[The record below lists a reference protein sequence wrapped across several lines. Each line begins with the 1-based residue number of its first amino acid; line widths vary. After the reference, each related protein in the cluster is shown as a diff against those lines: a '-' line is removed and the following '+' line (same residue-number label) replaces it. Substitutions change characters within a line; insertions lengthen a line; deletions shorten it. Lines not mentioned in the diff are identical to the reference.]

1 MARQRKAGSWR
12 GWLPD
17 VSAAID
23 RFPAPIAFA
32 ALLTLYELYHGSD
45 LNEPRLRTLGALAA
59 CFLWTVAVDFFVE
72 ATGRTRTERI
82 ALSAAGV
89 LVVAVM
95 FWLAWS
101 IWLSPY
107 LLIGGILLLVGLAG
121 FPGPERSSSA
131 FWLFNQRLWLGA
143 ALAAFGAVLFGVG
156 LSSILKTLNVLFGLD
171 LSGRWYERIWTIS
184 LGLIAPVSALAFAP
198 RSFIDTITERDRS
211 EFIMRAAAALVKFV
225 LVPLLLVYTAILYA
239 YAVKIALEWTL
250 PKGTLGSMVVGYLMV
265 GAATLLVGYPI
276 RETGGVLVRLFWRY
290 WVWLTAL
297 PVILL
302 FLAVY
307 RRIAD
312 YGVTEERYLMVL
324 IGVWALALAIIRVTR
339 GENFDLRLVPGM
351 LALLLLAASFG
362 PGGAIG
368 FSVMSQRAELEKL
381 LVKRGVLVDG
391 KLVARTDS
399 NPDSSRLGTD
409 ASRVRGIEWYLNTH
423 HALGTLEPWFE
434 GTGSN
439 PFAPEKTPEVQT
451 REVLEALGLRP
462 DILSAQEVSYFSHY
476 SNQPASV
483 AFSGPGTALGPIVF
497 SGNTVEPT
505 PIPPQTVMTEGL
517 GTVRLHLADNVLY
530 VRTEQGAELRFNIFD
545 AARELTNLMSNEH
558 RPVQLHAS
566 GGGLSGTVLIDNLNG
581 MFQEPNLR
589 ISLLRFWL
597 VLAKTP

>member
-1 MARQRKAGSWR
+1 MAKAVRTWSWR

-17 VSAAID
+17 ISAAID

-32 ALLTLYELYHGSD
+32 VLFTLYELYHGSN
-45 LNEPRLRTLGALAA
+45 LNEPKLRSLGALAA
-59 CFLWTVAVDFFVE
+59 CFLWTGAVDLFVE
-72 ATGRTRTERI
+72 STGRKRGERI

-89 LVVAVM
+89 LVIALM

-107 LLIGGILLLVGLAG
+107 LLIGGLLLLVGLAG
-121 FPGPERSSSA
+121 FPGPQRSSSS

-143 ALAAFGAVLFGVG
+143 AVAGIGAILFGVG

-184 LGLIAPVSALAFAP
+184 LGLIAPVSALAFVP
-198 RSFIDTITERDRS
+198 RSFTDTITERDR
-211 EFIMRAAAALVKFV
+211 EDFIMRAAGVLVKFV

-239 YAVKIALEWTL
+239 YAVKMALEWTL
-250 PKGTLGSMVVGYLMV
+250 PKGTLGSMVVGYLIV

-276 RETGGVLVRLFWRY
+276 RETGGTLVRLFWRY

-302 FLAVY
+302 FLALY

-312 YGVTEERYLMVL
+312 YGVTEDRYLMVL

-339 GENFDLRLVPGM
+339 GENFDLRLVPGV

-362 PGGAIG
+362 PGGATG

-381 LVKRGVLVDG
+381 LIKRGVLVDG

-399 NPDSSRLGTD
+399 NPDSLRLGTD

-423 HALGTLEPWFE
+423 HALDVLEPWFE

-462 DILSAQEVSYFSHY
+462 DVLSSQEVSYFTHY
-476 SNQPASV
+476 SNQPAIV
-483 AFSGPGTALGPIVF
+483 AFDGQGTALGPIVF
-497 SGNTVEPT
+497 SGNTIQPSA
-505 PIPPQTVMTEGL
+505 IPPQTVTAEGL
-517 GTVRLHLADNVLY
+517 GSVRLQLVDNVLY
-530 VRTEQGAELRFNIFD
+530 VQTEQGAELRFNILD
-545 AARELTNLMSNEH
+545 AARDLTDLMSDDR
-558 RPVQLHAS
+558 RPIELHAS
-566 GGGLSGTVLIDNLNG
+566 GGGLSGTMLIDNLNG
-581 MFQEPNLR
+581 MFQEPSLK